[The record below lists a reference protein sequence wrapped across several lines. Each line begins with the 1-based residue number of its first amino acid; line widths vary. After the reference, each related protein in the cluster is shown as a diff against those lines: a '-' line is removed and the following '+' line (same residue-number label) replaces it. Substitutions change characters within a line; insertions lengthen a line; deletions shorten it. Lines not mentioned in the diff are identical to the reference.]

1 MTEMK
6 IREFI
11 KLTLGSLLS
20 HRMRSFLTALGI
32 AVGIASVILLT
43 SLGEG
48 VHKYVLAE
56 FTQFGTNLIA
66 INPGKTA
73 TSGMS
78 GALINTVRP
87 LTLDDSIALKQIPEV
102 IGTVALAWGNAP
114 VEFDTRSRRTY
125 IFGTGP
131 EVPVVWRMNVAI
143 GRFLPIDDPGS
154 ARPFVVLGSKV
165 RSELFKERNPLGKR
179 VRIAGERYQVVGVME
194 SKGQMLGFDL
204 DDAVYIPTS
213 RALSMFNREGLMEID
228 ISYSTG
234 ISSHRIAKK
243 VKELLRSRHG
253 TEDFTITTQEQ
264 MLSVLGSVLD
274 VLTLAIGALGGI
286 SLIVGGVGIMTIMTI
301 AVQERTFEIGLL
313 RALGAVRR
321 QILSLFIGEAVVLAG
336 IGGAAGLI
344 LGGGGAWL
352 LRVLV
357 PAMPTHT
364 PLSYV
369 ILAGILAAF
378 VGLISGVIPAYR
390 AANLDPVEALRAE

>member
-1 MTEMK
+1 
-6 IREFI
+6 
-11 KLTLGSLLS
+11 
-20 HRMRSFLTALGI
+20 
-32 AVGIASVILLT
+32 
-43 SLGEG
+43 
-48 VHKYVLAE
+48 
-56 FTQFGTNLIA
+56 
-66 INPGKTA
+66 
-73 TSGMS
+73 
-78 GALINTVRP
+78 
-87 LTLDDSIALKQIPEV
+87 
-102 IGTVALAWGNAP
+102 
-114 VEFDTRSRRTY
+114 
-125 IFGTGP
+125 
-131 EVPVVWRMNVAI
+131 MNVAI

-213 RALSMFNREGLMEID
+213 RVLSMFNREGLMEID

-253 TEDFTITTQEQ
+253 AEDFTITTQEQ

-369 ILAGILAAF
+369 ILAEILAAF